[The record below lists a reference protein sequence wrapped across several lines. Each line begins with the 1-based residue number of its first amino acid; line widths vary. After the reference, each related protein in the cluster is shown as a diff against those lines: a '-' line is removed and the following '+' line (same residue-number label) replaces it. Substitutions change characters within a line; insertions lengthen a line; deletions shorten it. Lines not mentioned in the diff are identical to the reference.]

1 MVADLLRRLDAAR
14 TEDERDELRVALRR
28 EPTQPILDGYA
39 SLRRAEAR
47 SNVVY
52 LLMDRARDDD
62 GALGLIVDAT
72 TDRSRLVRRNAYRAL
87 AWSMRREGLPALRA
101 AREQCDERDRA
112 DVEAAIAAIEEH
124 DHHLWID
131 RDRSGRSHWLG
142 PYDSPAVEPRHTR
155 RPSSPALRR
164 LRGMW
169 RRARGSG
176 T

>member
-1 MVADLLRRLDAAR
+1 VVADLLRQLDAAR

-28 EPTQPILDGYA
+28 EPTAPIVDGYA
-39 SLRRAEAR
+39 TLRRAEAR

-52 LLMDRARDDD
+52 LLMDRARSEDDALELIL
-62 GALGLIVDAT
+62 GATA
-72 TDRSRLVRRNAYRAL
+72 DRARAVRRNAYRAL
-87 AWSMRREGLPALRA
+87 AWSMRREALPALRA
-101 AREQCDERDRA
+101 AREGCDERDRE
-112 DVEAAIAAIEEH
+112 DVEAAIAAIVEH
-124 DHHLWID
+124 DHHLWVD

-142 PYDSPAVEPRHTR
+142 PDDPVHVEPVVTR